1 MLCRVLRLKTNRPQK
16 YPYACHTTSCLR
28 HCYYING
35 TDNTSIELSAAKAI
49 RMSVTMM
56 RVIMLERMLCLLI
69 PI

>member
-16 YPYACHTTSCLR
+16 YPYACHTTSRLLD
-28 HCYYING
+28 CYYING
-35 TDNTSIELSAAKAI
+35 TDNASIEVSADKAI